1 MTTSYRI
8 ERDSMGEL
16 QVPADAL
23 WGAQT
28 QRAVQNFPISGLTL
42 PRAFIAALGLVKQAA
57 ARANTRL
64 QLMDEEIGRAIDAAA
79 AEVSKG
85 HYDSQFPIDVFQTGS
100 GTSTNMNANEV
111 IAALATRRL
120 GRAVHPNDHV
130 NMGQS
135 SNDVIPTSIHVSA
148 ALNVRRDLIP
158 ALEHLRD
165 VLRAKEREVGSIV
178 KTGRTHLMDAMP
190 VTLGQELSGWRAQI
204 ESGLE
209 RLAAVEPRLLA
220 VAQGGT
226 AVGTGINAHPEFAAR
241 FAEELASLTGLAF
254 TPARNY
260 FEALSTQDTAVELSG
275 QMKVVAVSLMKIA
288 NDLRWMN
295 SGPLAGLG
303 EIALPAL
310 QPGSSIMPGKVNPV
324 IPEATAMAAAQVM
337 GNDTTITVAGQSGNF
352 QLNVMLP
359 VIAYNL
365 LSSVR
370 LLTNVARA
378 LADNAIAGFKVN
390 EQRLAEALDRN
401 PILVTAL
408 NPVIGYE
415 KGAAIAKKAYAEGR
429 PIREV
434 AASMTDLPPAELAR
448 LLDPAELA
456 RARGAV
462 APRAPAMGEA
472 RPSRPS
478 APDGASRDGG

>member
-1 MTTSYRI
+1 MTNSFRI

-16 QVPADAL
+16 QVPAEAL

-28 QRAVQNFPISGLTL
+28 QRAIQNFPISGLKM
-42 PRAFIAALGLVKQAA
+42 PRAFIGALGLVKQAA
-57 ARANTRL
+57 ARANTHL
-64 QLMDEEIGRAIDAAA
+64 GLLDAKIANAVDGSA
-79 AEVSKG
+79 AEVAAG
-85 HYDSQFPIDVFQTGS
+85 RHDTQFPLDVFQTGS

-111 IAALATRRL
+111 IAALASRRM
-120 GRAVHPNDHV
+120 GAPVHANDHV

-135 SNDVIPTSIHVSA
+135 SNDVIPTTIHVSA
-148 ALNVRRDLIP
+148 ALSVRNELIP
-158 ALEHLRD
+158 SLQHLVD
-165 VLRAKEREVGSIV
+165 VLRAKEREVGSTV

-190 VTLGQELSGWRAQI
+190 VTFGQELSGWRTQI
-204 ESGLE
+204 ELGIE
-209 RLAAVEPRLLA
+209 RLMAVEPRLHAL
-220 VAQGGT
+220 AQGGT
-226 AVGTGINAHPEFAAR
+226 AVGTGINAHPEFGAR
-241 FAEELASLTGLAF
+241 FCEELATLTRVPF
-254 TPARNY
+254 TPGRNY
-260 FEALSTQDTAVELSG
+260 FEGLSSQDTAVELSG
-275 QMKVVAVSLMKIA
+275 QLKVIAVSLMKIA

-324 IPEATAMAAAQVM
+324 IPEATAMVAAQVI
-337 GNDTTITVAGQSGNF
+337 GHDATITVAGQSGNF

-365 LSSVR
+365 LESIR
-370 LLTNVARA
+370 LIANVARP
-378 LADNAIAGFKVN
+378 LADKAIAGFKVN
-390 EQRLAEALDRN
+390 EARLAEALDRN

-434 AASMTDLPPAELAR
+434 AEKMTDLSRAELAR
-448 LLDPAELA
+448 LLDPTELTQ
-456 RARGAV
+456 
-462 APRAPAMGEA
+462 
-472 RPSRPS
+472 
-478 APDGASRDGG
+478 GGIKGGTSGGG

>member
-1 MTTSYRI
+1 MTNSFRI

-16 QVPADAL
+16 QVPAEAL

-28 QRAVQNFPISGLTL
+28 QRAVENFPVSGRPM
-42 PRAFIAALGLVKQAA
+42 PRAFIGALGLVKQAA
-57 ARANTRL
+57 ARANARL
-64 QLMDEEIGRAIDAAA
+64 GLLDEQIAAVIESAA
-79 AEVSKG
+79 AEVAEG
-85 HYDSQFPIDVFQTGS
+85 RHDAHFPIDVFQTGS

-111 IAALATRRL
+111 IAALAARRL
-120 GRAVHPNDHV
+120 GAPVHPNDHV

-135 SNDVIPTSIHVSA
+135 SNDVIPTTVHVSA
-148 ALNVRRDLIP
+148 ALEVRRELAP
-158 ALEHLRD
+158 ALEALCAT
-165 VLRAKEREVGSIV
+165 LRAKEAEIGALV

-190 VTLGQELSGWRAQI
+190 VTFAQELSGWRAQI

-209 RLAAVEPRLLA
+209 RLAASAPRVHRL
-220 VAQGGT
+220 AQGGT
-226 AVGTGINAHPEFAAR
+226 AVGTGINAHPQFGER
-241 FAEELASLTGLAF
+241 FCQALAELTGCPF
-254 TPARNY
+254 EPARNY
-260 FEALSTQDTAVELSG
+260 FEALSSQDTAVELSG
-275 QMKVVAVSLMKIA
+275 QLKVIAVSLMKIA

-324 IPEATAMAAAQVM
+324 IPEATAMVCAQVI
-337 GNDTTITVAGQSGNF
+337 GHDATITVAGQSGNF

-365 LSSVR
+365 LESIR
-370 LLTNVARA
+370 LLANTAR
-378 LADNAIAGFKVN
+378 LLGSRAIAGFKVN
-390 EQRLAEALDRN
+390 PERLAEALERN

-429 PIREV
+429 PIREM
-434 AASMTDLPPAELAR
+434 AEKMTDLPREQLHK
-448 LLDPAELA
+448 LLDPQELT
-456 RARGAV
+456 RG
-462 APRAPAMGEA
+462 GIK
-472 RPSRPS
+472 
-478 APDGASRDGG
+478 GGGGGGG